1 MKKLMIYLDEEM
13 HEDLRLL
20 AFRKRTTMAALVR
33 HALEETFED
42 EFDAI
47 AAEQALQE
55 MVDDPNSTLS
65 WEDFKAK
72 RRRDVR
78 AAG

>member
-13 HEDLRLL
+13 HEELRLL

-33 HALEETFED
+33 HAIEETFED
-42 EFDAI
+42 EMDAI

-55 MVDDPNSTLS
+55 MIDDPSGTMS

-72 RRRDVR
+72 RDLDIR

>member
-13 HEDLRLL
+13 HEELREI

-33 HALEETFED
+33 HAIEETFED
-42 EFDAI
+42 EMDII
-47 AAEQALQE
+47 AAERSLQE
-55 MVDDPNSTLS
+55 AIDDPNSSIS
-65 WEDFKAK
+65 WEDFKK
-72 RRRDVR
+72 QRRLDVR